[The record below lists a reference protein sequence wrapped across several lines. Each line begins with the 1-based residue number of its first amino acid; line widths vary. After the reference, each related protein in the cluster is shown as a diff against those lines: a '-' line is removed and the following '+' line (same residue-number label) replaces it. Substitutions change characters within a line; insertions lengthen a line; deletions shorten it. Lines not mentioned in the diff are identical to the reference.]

1 MSATEDFA
9 TTDTRSRIRAAALT
23 LIASRGY
30 EAVSMRDIAERVG
43 VRPSA
48 IYNHFEGKQ
57 AILTDLMTGHME
69 RTLEALHREVPARGD
84 PVDRLA
90 AFVRF
95 HVGYH
100 LDEPQAVFVAYME
113 LRSLSPEGRAAVG
126 EMRDRYE
133 RALRKILA
141 EGSAT
146 GAFRVAD
153 PRLEARALIAM
164 MTGVTVWFSDDGPLG
179 RAEVVERY
187 VDIALRS
194 VGAEAP
200 REENEDV

>member
-1 MSATEDFA
+1 MSAVADITM
-9 TTDTRSRIRAAALT
+9 TDTRSRIRAAALS

-48 IYNHFEGKQ
+48 IYNHFDGKQ

-69 RTLEALHREVPARGD
+69 RTLGALFREVPAGDD

-133 RALRKILA
+133 HVLQGILR
-141 EGSAT
+141 EGSAR

-164 MTGVTVWFSDDGPLG
+164 MTGVTVWFSDDGSLS

-187 VDIALRS
+187 VDIVLRS
-194 VGAEAP
+194 AGVNAS
-200 REENEDV
+200 REEN